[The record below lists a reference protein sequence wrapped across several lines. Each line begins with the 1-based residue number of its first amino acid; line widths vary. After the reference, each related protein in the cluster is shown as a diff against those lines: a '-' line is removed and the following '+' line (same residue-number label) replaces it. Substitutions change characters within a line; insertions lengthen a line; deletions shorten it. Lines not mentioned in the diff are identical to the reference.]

1 MSDDEDT
8 VIEDYFWCEP
18 CDIFVWDSK
27 APHFRKVHQQTTTLR
42 YTNGK
47 SFDDGDSKKL
57 ITADDNR
64 VRTSHPKKKEN
75 KSNGSLFFFFFLF
88 TQQWVCPVCQDIF
101 DLADSLKRH
110 FQRSHNNSRGLL
122 LSESEE
128 EEGEGEEEAGPI
140 QMDIEQVFAFLF
152 PSRIHPFL
160 ITFVS
165 QSAWNLS
172 FPFIPW
178 QLQLMP
184 CCLQCILV
192 TGQS

>member
-75 KSNGSLFFFFFLF
+75 KSNGSFFFFFFFVHTAMGL
-88 TQQWVCPVCQDIF
+88 PR
-101 DLADSLKRH
+101 LSRH
-110 FQRSHNNSRGLL
+110 FRSCRLLEKTFPEISQQFQGIVAQRIRRRRRRRRRRSRTNPNG
-122 LSESEE
+122 
-128 EEGEGEEEAGPI
+128 
-140 QMDIEQVFAFLF
+140 
-152 PSRIHPFL
+152 H
-160 ITFVS
+160 
-165 QSAWNLS
+165 
-172 FPFIPW
+172 
-178 QLQLMP
+178 
-184 CCLQCILV
+184 
-192 TGQS
+192 